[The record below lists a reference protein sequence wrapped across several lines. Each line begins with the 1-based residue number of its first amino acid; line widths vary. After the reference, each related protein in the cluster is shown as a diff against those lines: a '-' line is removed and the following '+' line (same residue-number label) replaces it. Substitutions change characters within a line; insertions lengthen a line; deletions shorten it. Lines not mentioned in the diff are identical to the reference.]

1 MIAAADFQP
10 IAVNKLY
17 HPVNQLRVRLDKIP
31 ELAESIRMHG
41 LLAPLT
47 VRPTKHGFE
56 VIAGNR
62 RLEAIK
68 LLKMAKAP
76 CRIIDLSDKEAYEV
90 AIGENLHHGYCS
102 IKGHGFSAP
111 DLHSIN
117 TKTVIACK
125 SH

>member
-90 AIGENLHHGYCS
+90 AIGENLHHDTLNPIEEAVAFKRYVDSFGW
-102 IKGHGFSAP
+102 GG
-111 DLHSIN
+111 
-117 TKTVIACK
+117 V
-125 SH
+125 